1 MAVSRTK
8 IRSARRAPAL
18 TPPPNGVGR
27 SDGEFTGPARLGKRT
42 KRLVKRLAPGDI
54 AVIDH
59 AEIDRVSGED
69 LVASGVR
76 CVINCSRSAS
86 PRYGNQGPVI
96 ITEAGVHLLDMPGAP
111 LFDVL
116 KDGERVT
123 VRGAALYRGDE
134 LIWEGEVQ
142 DRETVQAA
150 YEAGRRG
157 IGEALEAFAENTL
170 SHIREEREL
179 VSGNLELPEFDT
191 NMRDRPVLVVVRG
204 IDHKKDL
211 HALRPYVRD
220 MKPVLIGVDGG
231 ADAILEE
238 GHRPDIIVGDMDSAT
253 DRALRCGCELVVHAY
268 PDGRAPGRARLDR
281 LGLDYKVV
289 PAPATSEDVAM
300 LMAAEKGAELIVS
313 VGSHFNLVEFLE
325 KNRSGMSSTF
335 LTRLRVGEI
344 LVDAKGVSRLYRPS
358 AGARP
363 IMVVTLAALVTLII
377 VVIASP
383 TLGAL
388 LDLFWLKLQILL
400 GIK

>member
-18 TPPPNGVGR
+18 APPANGVGHP
-27 SDGEFTGPARLGKRT
+27 DGEFTGPVRLGKRT
-42 KRLVKRLAPGDI
+42 KRLVKRLSPGDI

-69 LVASGVR
+69 LVATGVR

-96 ITEAGVHLLDMPGAP
+96 VTEAGVHLVDMSGAP

-116 KDGERVT
+116 KDGDEVT
-123 VRGAALYRGDE
+123 VRGGALYRGDE

-142 DRETVQAA
+142 DREAVEAA

-358 AGARP
+358 AGRGP
-363 IMVVTLAALVTLII
+363 ILVVTLAALATLIV